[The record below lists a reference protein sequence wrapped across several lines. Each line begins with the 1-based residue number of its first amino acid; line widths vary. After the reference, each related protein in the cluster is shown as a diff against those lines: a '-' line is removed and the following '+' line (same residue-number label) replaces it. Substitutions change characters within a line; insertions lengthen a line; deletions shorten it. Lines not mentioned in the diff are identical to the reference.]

1 MRLAPKLAGLVGIL
15 LLVWS
20 AVFAFTFSYPFHWD
34 DFHLIRQYSGPEM
47 RSVFHGVVDPDKIET
62 PGLRAVR
69 IRLYHLQGSL
79 WRDNIMLHSSIM
91 VFMMVSFSFLEG
103 LML

>member
-34 DFHLIRQYSGPEM
+34 DFHLIRQYSGPEI
-47 RSVFHGVVDPDKIET
+47 RSVFHGVVDSDKIET
-62 PGLRAVR
+62 PGLRPVS
-69 IRLYHLQGSL
+69 ILLYNLQGSL
-79 WRDNIMLHSSIM
+79 WGDNILLHRI
-91 VFMMVSFSFLEG
+91 FTLFLMALFFFLVEVI
-103 LML
+103 L